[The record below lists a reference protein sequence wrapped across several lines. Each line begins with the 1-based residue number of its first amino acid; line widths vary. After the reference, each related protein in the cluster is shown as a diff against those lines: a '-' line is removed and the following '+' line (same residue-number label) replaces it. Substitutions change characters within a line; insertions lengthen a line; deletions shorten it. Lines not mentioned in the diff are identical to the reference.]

1 MLLILSIGMQFVYS
15 ASVGLLPI
23 YMQDIVRP
31 DWLTPELASGLSITA
46 TAITAALAMPF
57 LGRWTDRRGPH
68 GLLIASLVGSGLV
81 LIFQALIPSVGV
93 FLALRGVLGVLTLP
107 AVLLL
112 TALTVTMALIGRP
125 PVGPEVESF
134 FARIGWLGSQIVP
147 LLLLTVGLSG
157 DAVRERSAGHAFAAG
172 LRPQSSYV
180 GVTTGLLR
188 VMPKRE
194 LEAVLAHEVSHIRN
208 RDTYLM
214 TMATV
219 FAGVIALVADL
230 GFRTLAY
237 GGRSRKAGALVA
249 VLALVGLLLAPYAA
263 LLLRMS
269 LSRRR
274 EFLADAG
281 AAEVLNDPEAMAL
294 ALRRLE
300 LDTTTIRYAEATT
313 AHLWVESPTERVGS
327 EGSGI
332 LEFSSWFNTH
342 PPMRSRIAAL
352 EEVAG
357 SVRCPVLAIGGI
369 TPERVADVS
378 RAGAAGVGIIS
389 AIVAAD
395 RPADATKAFLDA
407 LGRA

>member
-1 MLLILSIGMQFVYS
+1 VTLQQQIRSNRFRS
-15 ASVGLLPI
+15 T
-23 YMQDIVRP
+23 IVV
-31 DWLTPELASGLSITA
+31 AG
-46 TAITAALAMPF
+46 
-57 LGRWTDRRGPH
+57 
-68 GLLIASLVGSGLV
+68 
-81 LIFQALIPSVGV
+81 
-93 FLALRGVLGVLTLP
+93 
-107 AVLLL
+107 
-112 TALTVTMALIGRP
+112 
-125 PVGPEVESF
+125 
-134 FARIGWLGSQIVP
+134 FA
-147 LLLLTVGLSG
+147 LLLLLVAGLIGLAFDLSLGALALGAAALYAVFALLRSSRMISG
-157 DAVRERSAGHAFAAG
+157 FTKAQELAPGELAPLRRLVENVSIAAGLPVTPEVRVVEDAAPNAFAAG
-172 LRPQSSYV
+172 LRPESSYV

-219 FAGVIALVADL
+219 FAGVIALAADI

-249 VLALVGLLLAPYAA
+249 VLAVVGLVLAPYAA

-281 AAEVLNDPEAMAL
+281 AAEILNDPEAMAL

-300 LDTTTIRYAEATT
+300 VDTTTIRYADAST

-327 EGSGI
+327 EGAGI

-352 EEVAG
+352 EEAG
-357 SVRCPVLAIGGI
+357 GFRL
-369 TPERVADVS
+369 PERLP
-378 RAGAAGVGIIS
+378 RAQ
-389 AIVAAD
+389 
-395 RPADATKAFLDA
+395 AFAEELHA
-407 LGRA
+407 SG